1 MLLGLPPAVR
11 ARRELSPLIYATLAR
26 AGRLDALEP
35 DTARAARRAYL
46 GQVARNSRILERAAE
61 LLDGAAARGLTL
73 LPLKG
78 ALFASALYPDP
89 GERPMSDLDLLV
101 RPVELDRAC
110 ALFGE
115 LGLRRHFPPR
125 ARFTPRHGHDVAFT
139 DERDGLLIELHYRLF
154 HELAGDASV
163 DRLFD
168 RAIVAFA
175 LGARRP
181 VPAWADHLFAVL
193 VHAATHAF
201 GDQPGWPFDVALL
214 CAHTTLDE
222 AIAEADL
229 RGYGVAARQA
239 ARIAA
244 RLLPSLITMPPEGG
258 RQALR
263 ARLIDLAVGKE
274 PLAHP
279 PARLRSLVARALLTD
294 DPRDA
299 AREIARKLE
308 LRRVEAGERW
318 RRARGR
324 G

>member
-1 MLLGLPPAVR
+1 MR

-46 GQVARNSRILERAAE
+46 GQVARNSRILERDAE
-61 LLDGAAARGLTL
+61 QGRERQGHE
-73 LPLKG
+73 G
-78 ALFASALYPDP
+78 ESHPDP

-139 DERDGLLIELHYRLF
+139 DERDGLVIELHYRLF

-244 RLLPSLITMPPEGG
+244 RLLPSLITTPPEGG
-258 RQALR
+258 RQGLR